1 MEKKILYICI
11 ILISAYSIYQ
21 KISYNSQSQILTQMQ
36 KDNNSFKALKES
48 IQVEDLLKGK
58 IIANIKLFEHNDREN
73 FLYDILSNYDSDYY
87 LVIISSIEACSTCR
101 EKTLNIWNDL
111 YKKDKNIPI
120 ILIISEPDEINKN
133 DRRRI
138 RASINGLNISIPY
151 YFDIESRL
159 LDNLDVNPYQ
169 TPLSIILSHNKK
181 IIAVNNANEYT
192 IDRTLGLKKLF
203 MSMQS
208 YEE

>member
-1 MEKKILYICI
+1 
-11 ILISAYSIYQ
+11 
-21 KISYNSQSQILTQMQ
+21 MQ